1 MVEKLFMG
9 LLDIF
14 RPITR
19 LLPEVKKPDRAP
31 PLTQRLLWTLAC
43 LLVFFIL
50 GQIFPIGSDPSKIAA
65 TFERLDILLGSS
77 TGSLITAGI
86 GPIVLSSIFL
96 QLAVGAKLINLDM
109 SDPENKKLF
118 QGLQKMLAIVL
129 ALFEAAIFSFS
140 GYIPIDAASPL
151 FGSIFITQLLVMF
164 QIALGAI
171 LLLYL
176 DEVCQRYG
184 IGSGIS
190 LFIAAG
196 VSKAVFVGAFSFV
209 SLSASGEPSGLIPR
223 FIWNLIN
230 SAGSINTAVFSL
242 VPIVFTILIFLIVVF
257 AEGMKIELPLA
268 YGRARGLGARYPIKF
283 LYVSNI
289 PVILAS
295 AVLLNIQLLGA
306 VMAAPVAG
314 QPDIKMGLFGTFQ
327 NNQPVDGF
335 AYYINALPNPLLLGG
350 YEQYLQIIT
359 QPNEIIHIFTYG
371 IALILLCII
380 FGWFWIESTGMGASD
395 VAKQLER
402 SGLQIPGFRQDPRI
416 TQGILERYIPI
427 ITILGSIFV
436 GLLAWFADITGAL
449 GTGTGI
455 LLTVG
460 IVYRFY
466 EELAQQQL
474 FEMYPVLKSVVQ

>member
-1 MVEKLFMG
+1 MDRKLIMG

-14 RPITR
+14 RPIAR
-19 LLPEVKKPDRAP
+19 VLPEVQKPDRAP
-31 PLTQRLLWTLAC
+31 PLKDKLLWTLAG
-43 LLVFFIL
+43 LLIFFLL
-50 GQIFPIGSDPSKIAA
+50 GQIFPIGSDPSQIQQ
-65 TFERLDILLGSS
+65 TFARLDILLGSS

-86 GPIVLSSIFL
+86 GPIVLASIFL
-96 QLAVGAKLINLDM
+96 QLAVGSKLLNIDL
-109 SDPENKKLF
+109 SVPENKQFF
-118 QGLQKMLAIVL
+118 QGLQKILAI
-129 ALFEAAIFSFS
+129 ALSFFEAGIFAFS
-140 GYIPIDAASPL
+140 GYIPISSTHL
-151 FGSIFITQLLVMF
+151 FGSLFATQFIVMT

-171 LLLYL
+171 LLIYL
-176 DEVCQRYG
+176 DEVVQKYG

-196 VSKAVFVGAFSFV
+196 VSKAVFVGAFSFIA
-209 SLSASGEPSGLIPR
+209 LGATGEPAGLIPR
-223 FIWNLIN
+223 FFWNLIN
-230 SAGSINTAVFSL
+230 PAGSVSTAFWSL
-242 VPIVFTILIFLIVVF
+242 IPVLFTIVIFLITVY

-295 AVLLNIQLLGA
+295 AILLNIQLLGA
-306 VMAAPVAG
+306 FTAAPIPDQPGLKAG
-314 QPDIKMGLFGTFQ
+314 IFGTYQ
-327 NNQPVDGF
+327 GNQPVDGF
-335 AYYINALPNPLLLGG
+335 SYYINALPNPLLLGG
-350 YEQYLQIIT
+350 YEQYLQFIL
-359 QPNEIIHIFTYG
+359 QPQEILHALTYG
-371 IALILLCII
+371 IALIVLCVI
-380 FGWFWIESTGMGASD
+380 FGWFWIESTGMGPSD

-416 TQGILERYIPI
+416 TQGILERYIPM
-427 ITILGSIFV
+427 ITILGSLFV

-466 EELAQQQL
+466 EDLARQQL
-474 FEMYPVLKSVVQ
+474 FEMYPVLKSIVQ